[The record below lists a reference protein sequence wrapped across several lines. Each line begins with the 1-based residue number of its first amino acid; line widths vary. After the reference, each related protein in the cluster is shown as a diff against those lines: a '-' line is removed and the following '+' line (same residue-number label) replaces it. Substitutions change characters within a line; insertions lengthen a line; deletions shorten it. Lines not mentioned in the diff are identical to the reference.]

1 MMGVYGMNKSP
12 LLSIIVPVYNTE
24 KYVSRCL
31 ETIINQ
37 SICDYEIIII
47 NDAST
52 DNSDKIIRN
61 RISGLKNVKYY
72 ALKKNI
78 GVGNARNVGI
88 KNSSGQYIGFIDSDD
103 WIDSSYYE
111 IMVQS
116 IINNNAD
123 ICISGIKTEIDDI
136 YFPKYRYEYPFNTLI
151 DGEFGLHSLTDM
163 YNHDIRISPIVNNK
177 IYRKSLIKDNK
188 LQFDKS
194 RRSQDNYFTFM
205 VLVYAE
211 KISLVNNTFYHYYQ
225 RTGSATHDFSKSYI
239 DDYVFI
245 LDSLKKTLIQ
255 RNIFSDYE
263 KEYISYTN
271 RCITALINNLFSRE
285 QDERIQKE
293 YLLYILNEIAKIL
306 PINALIENMDIER
319 FKRFWEI

>member
-1 MMGVYGMNKSP
+1 MNKNP
-12 LLSIIVPVYNTE
+12 LLSIIVPVYNTD
-24 KYVSRCL
+24 KYISRCL

-37 SICDYEIIII
+37 SIHDYEIIII

-52 DNSDKIIRN
+52 DNSDEIIRN
-61 RISGLKNVKYY
+61 RIRGQKNVKYY

-88 KNSSGQYIGFIDSDD
+88 KNSNGQYIGFIDSDD

-111 IMVQS
+111 IMVQN

-123 ICISGIKTEIDDI
+123 ICISGIKTEIDDV
-136 YFPKYRYEYPFNTLI
+136 YFPKNRYEYPFNTII
-151 DGEFGLHSLTDM
+151 DGKFALHSLTDM

-177 IYRKSLIKDNK
+177 IYKKALLKDNK
-188 LQFDKS
+188 LLFDKF
-194 RRSQDNYFTFM
+194 RKSQDNYFSFM

-211 KISLVNNTFYHYYQ
+211 KISLVNNIFYHYYQ
-225 RTGSATHDFSKSYI
+225 RTGSATHDFSKAYI

-245 LDSLKKTLIQ
+245 LNSLKNTLIQ
-255 RNIFSDYE
+255 RNIFSDHE
-263 KEYISYTN
+263 QEYIAYTN
-271 RCITALINNLFSRE
+271 RCITALINNMFSRE
-285 QDERIQKE
+285 QDERVQKE
-293 YLLYILNEIAKIL
+293 YLLYILKEITRIL
-306 PINALIENMDIER
+306 PINTLIENMAIER